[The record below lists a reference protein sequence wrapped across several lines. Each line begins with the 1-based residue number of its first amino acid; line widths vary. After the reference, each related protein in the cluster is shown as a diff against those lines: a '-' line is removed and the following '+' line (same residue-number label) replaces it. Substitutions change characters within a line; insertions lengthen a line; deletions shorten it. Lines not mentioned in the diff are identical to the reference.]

1 MKLGVSTWS
10 LLGVEVSDAV
20 RMIGDAGFDYV
31 ELWGEIPHAYPDW
44 TDKRKLK
51 DALSSY
57 NFTVTMHAPF
67 TDLNLATPYEPV
79 KSAIEKALVQF
90 VNFSDELGATIIT
103 FHPGSVHNDAMVPQ
117 SIGNSVSMLKSLV
130 KAADGRLTIC
140 IENQARGRSKY
151 HLPLGST
158 TESLELLLSQVDGSK
173 LNLDTGHAHAS
184 DLDPIYLCEKYSDR
198 IAELHLSDNMGATD
212 DHLIPG
218 EGTADLKA
226 IMSRVSGTLALVCL
240 ELDPHRYLPKT
251 VIEASL
257 AFKSSI

>member
-44 TDKRKLK
+44 TNKRKLK

-67 TDLNLATPYEPV
+67 TDLNVATPYEPV

-140 IENQARGRSKY
+140 IENQARGALEVSPPSWQHHGVAGAPVIAGRRVEAEPRHRACSRQRPRPD
-151 HLPLGST
+151 LPLR
-158 TESLELLLSQVDGSK
+158 EIQ
-173 LNLDTGHAHAS
+173 
-184 DLDPIYLCEKYSDR
+184 
-198 IAELHLSDNMGATD
+198 
-212 DHLIPG
+212 
-218 EGTADLKA
+218 
-226 IMSRVSGTLALVCL
+226 
-240 ELDPHRYLPKT
+240 
-251 VIEASL
+251 
-257 AFKSSI
+257 